1 MNNVQPLS
9 DAIHNTPDAP
19 ELWQEEETLVADV
32 RAELSPSQMVEQK
45 LIHRLKESPLL
56 LSQVQRRL
64 KPGPR

>member
-1 MNNVQPLS
+1 MNNVQPLP
-9 DAIHNTPDAP
+9 DTLHNTTNAP
-19 ELWQEEETLVADV
+19 ELWQEEETLIADV

>member
-1 MNNVQPLS
+1 MNNTKPLS
-9 DAIHNTPDAP
+9 DTLHNAP
-19 ELWQEEETLVADV
+19 EALQPWQEEETLIADV
-32 RAELSPSQMVEQK
+32 RGDLSPSQMVEQK

>member
-1 MNNVQPLS
+1 MNNTQPIP
-9 DAIHNTPDAP
+9 DARRNTPEALEP
-19 ELWQEEETLVADV
+19 WQEEETLVADV